1 MIVAAPASRA
11 PATDA
16 SPTPPHPMTATMS
29 PRPTP
34 PVLIAAPS
42 PAITPQPSSP
52 ATSGVG
58 RGSTLVH
65 WPAAT
70 SVLSA
75 NAPMPR
81 AGRQLRAVL
90 EGHLLLGV
98 VGVEAVPGTPAQA
111 GPALPAHRPPVQDHE
126 VAGLDLGDPV
136 ADLLD
141 DSGGLVPEQEGE
153 LVVDAAL
160 AVVQVGVADP
170 ARLDRHDRLP
180 GPGSG
185 TMIVSMRTGSSPA
198 RCDDPAYLLRHA
210 ASHGLRRVPDPT
222 HPGMPVS
229 SGSGER
235 AGQMKRMAWSLSAV
249 SRSRT
254 VTPAAG
260 GRGPPPRARAMS
272 GRQAAAVAGERRGGD
287 HAAAGVLAG
296 AGGGGID
303 VDEDQVQVVAAPVRH
318 PRE

>member
-1 MIVAAPASRA
+1 AAPDPAGVDRRA
-11 PATDA
+11 EPGHHAAAQQAGDLRLRPGVDLRALAGRDERLVGERADA
-16 SPTPPHPMTATMS
+16 E
-29 PRPTP
+29 
-34 PVLIAAPS
+34 
-42 PAITPQPSSP
+42 
-52 ATSGVG
+52 G
-58 RGSTLVH
+58 RG
-65 WPAAT
+65 
-70 SVLSA
+70 
-75 NAPMPR
+75 
-81 AGRQLRAVL
+81 QLRADL

-111 GPALPAHRPPVQDHE
+111 RPALPAHRPPVQDHE
-126 VAGLDLGDPV
+126 VAGFDLGDPV
-136 ADLLD
+136 AHLLH
-141 DSGGLVPEQEGE
+141 DSGGLVPEPEGE

-160 AVVQVGVADP
+160 AVVQVDVADP

-180 GPGSG
+180 GPGVRNG
-185 TMIVSMRTGSSPA
+185 DRLDAHGLSPA

-235 AGQMKRMAWSLSAV
+235 AGQVKRMAWSLSAV

-272 GRQAAAVAGERRGGD
+272 GRQRRQWRANVAAVTTRPRAYWPARAVAGSTSMRMRCRSLPRRC
-287 HAAAGVLAG
+287 A
-296 AGGGGID
+296 I
-303 VDEDQVQVVAAPVRH
+303 
-318 PRE
+318 